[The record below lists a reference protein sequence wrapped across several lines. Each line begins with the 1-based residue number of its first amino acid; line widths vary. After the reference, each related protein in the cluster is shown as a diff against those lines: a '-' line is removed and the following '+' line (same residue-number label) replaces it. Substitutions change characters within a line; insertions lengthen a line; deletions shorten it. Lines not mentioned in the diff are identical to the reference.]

1 MRRAMMKMQRT
12 LTLLAVLLPTF
23 VLAQAPSNTT
33 PEQSPPES
41 ISKVEIKGKAPV
53 NPETLKVKLPR
64 PQETEL
70 RNGLRVYLLE
80 DHELPTFNLQF
91 VVKGGGLAD
100 PAEKHGVAMVAAS
113 LLKEGTKERSS
124 REIAEQLATL
134 GAYLTAGASPS
145 SGESGVMLSGLSE
158 HFDPT
163 LAIAA
168 DVLRNASFPQSE
180 IDKFKTR
187 FASQLHYQ
195 RSLPSFLS
203 QERFMSAIY
212 DEHPG
217 ALIVPPD
224 DVVAALSTADL
235 TKYHQSFYHPKN
247 MFVIAYGD
255 LTLKQL
261 TSKLEQA
268 LAGWDSGEP
277 WNTPRYTVPAPEK
290 ARVFIIDRPG
300 SVQTSLRVGTLGIT
314 RDSEDYFPMVVMNYI
329 LGGSP
334 ASRLFANLREDK
346 GYTYGA
352 SSTFTGSTFP
362 GVVFA
367 TTDVRTEVTE
377 GAMRE
382 LIYEFKRIAQEPV
395 SARELEN
402 AKRALIGRFALSL
415 DSPQALISNLATQKI
430 YGFPD
435 DYWDTYPRL
444 VEAVTPKDIQRVAAK
459 YLDPQKLQIVAVGDA
474 KSIGEFLKP
483 FGAIEHASPK
493 AAP

>member
-1 MRRAMMKMQRT
+1 
-12 LTLLAVLLPTF
+12 
-23 VLAQAPSNTT
+23 
-33 PEQSPPES
+33 
-41 ISKVEIKGKAPV
+41 
-53 NPETLKVKLPR
+53 
-64 PQETEL
+64 
-70 RNGLRVYLLE
+70 
-80 DHELPTFNLQF
+80 
-91 VVKGGGLAD
+91 
-100 PAEKHGVAMVAAS
+100 
-113 LLKEGTKERSS
+113 
-124 REIAEQLATL
+124 
-134 GAYLTAGASPS
+134 
-145 SGESGVMLSGLSE
+145 MLSGLSE
-158 HFDPT
+158 HFEPT

-168 DVLRNASFPQSE
+168 DVLRNAAFPQSE

-203 QERFMSAIY
+203 QETFMSAIY

-224 DVVAALSTADL
+224 DVVAALTTADL
-235 TKYHQSFYHPKN
+235 LKYHRSFYHPKN
-247 MFVIAYGD
+247 MFVIAHGD

-268 LAGWDSGEP
+268 LAGWEVGKP
-277 WNTPRYTVPAPEK
+277 WDTPSYAVPAPEK

-314 RDSEDYFPMVVMNYI
+314 RGSEDYFPMVVMSYI

-362 GVVFA
+362 GVVYA

-382 LIYEFKRIAQEPV
+382 LMYEFKRIAQEPV
-395 SARELEN
+395 SPQELAD

-435 DYWDTYPRL
+435 DYWDTYPRHI
-444 VEAVTPKDIQRVAAK
+444 EAVTPKDIQRVAAQ

-474 KSIGEFLKP
+474 KSIGETLKTY
-483 FGAIEHASPK
+483 GAIESASPA